1 MLRET
6 NGSVYSKCSLF
17 IQATAQG
24 RAMLAIIQNSALGLW
39 IQLGGAAKQ
48 LALLPLARAAAT
60 RHTPVSDYADHTK
73 KKPDTITVSHL
84 KLS

>member
-6 NGSVYSKCSLF
+6 NGGVYSKYALF

-24 RAMLAIIQNSALGLW
+24 RAMLAILQNSALGLW

-48 LALLPLARAAAT
+48 LALLPLARAGAM
-60 RHTPVSDYADHTK
+60 RHTPVSDYADHMK
-73 KKPDTITVSHL
+73 KNKKQQHC
-84 KLS
+84 

>member
-6 NGSVYSKCSLF
+6 NGGVYSKCALF

-24 RAMLAIIQNSALGLW
+24 RAMLAILQNSALGLW

-48 LALLPLARAAAT
+48 LALLPLARAGAM

-73 KKPDTITVSHL
+73 KTTTLLVT
-84 KLS
+84 